1 MPVRDD
7 LVDLLGPL
15 GDGLSSPHARTAATV
30 LWAPLQC
37 PQRIA
42 IARNVVVRVRRISG
56 EVAIREA
63 GTVMLCVSA
72 EVANDR
78 HVVTLAVDGRCH
90 S

>member
-7 LVDLLGPL
+7 LVDLLAPL
-15 GDGLSSPHARTAATV
+15 GDRLSSPHARTAATV
-30 LWAPLQC
+30 LWVPLQC
-37 PQRIA
+37 PQRIG
-42 IARNVVVRVRRISG
+42 IARNVVVRMRCISG
-56 EVAIREA
+56 EGTTRVA
-63 GTVMLCVSA
+63 GTVRLCVSA

>member
-1 MPVRDD
+1 MRDD
-7 LVDLLGPL
+7 LVDLLAPL
-15 GDGLSSPHARTAATV
+15 GDRLSSPHARTAATV
-30 LWAPLQC
+30 LWVPLQC

-42 IARNVVVRVRRISG
+42 IARNVVVCAQRISG
-56 EVAIREA
+56 EGTTREA

-78 HVVTLAVDGRCH
+78 HVVTLAVDGRCN